1 MGCSFLSSIP
11 AALDSSAPGFPS
23 PFQLFLVMLTFFLSY
38 LPCPLLYLCRSI
50 FSSSAPVYS
59 FTFFSLVFIFLLQ
72 FLILFSHLFIQMQF
86 FYLPDVFGL
95 THSRSSSFAV
105 TNPLLCFICILWITI
120 CLAEW
125 QHLAEGIL
133 EDIQVNI
140 SMYCIGDEA
149 DDTLTDSNNM
159 LQSKAQGQD
168 NHI

>member
-1 MGCSFLSSIP
+1 MHFLLVLHLHLFYRHYFENPGAFFLGCSFLSSIP

-23 PFQLFLVMLTFFLSY
+23 PFQLFLVMLTFFLPY
-38 LPCPLLYLCRSI
+38 VP
-50 FSSSAPVYS
+50 
-59 FTFFSLVFIFLLQ
+59 VFIFLLQ
-72 FLILFSHLFIQMQF
+72 FLILFSHFFIQMRF

-125 QHLAEGIL
+125 QHLAESIL

-159 LQSKAQGQD
+159 MQSKAQGQD

>member
-1 MGCSFLSSIP
+1 MILLLQVFLLLFNYFLSCSRSFYRTFP
-11 AALDSSAPGFPS
+11 ALYYTY
-23 PFQLFLVMLTFFLSY
+23 VEVFFL
-38 LPCPLLYLCRSI
+38 LLHLFTPLLL
-50 FSSSAPVYS
+50 
-59 FTFFSLVFIFLLQ
+59 FSLVFIFLLQ

-86 FYLPDVFGL
+86 FYLPEVFGL

-125 QHLAEGIL
+125 QHLAESIL

-159 LQSKAQGQD
+159 LQSKAQRQD